1 MIRAL
6 FVISLFAVSA
16 YFGGWMGAY
25 GALIICGLLG
35 AIFPARARVRE
46 TSYEDDRVWEKVEP
60 ARRGSDV
67 DPTRPDDHPLML
79 TREISRRR

>member
-1 MIRAL
+1 MIRVL
-6 FVISLFAVSA
+6 FVISLLAA
-16 YFGGWMGAY
+16 GAWYGGWWGAY
-25 GALIICGLLG
+25 GALFVCGLLG

-46 TSYEDDRVWEKVEP
+46 ASYEDDRVWEKVEP